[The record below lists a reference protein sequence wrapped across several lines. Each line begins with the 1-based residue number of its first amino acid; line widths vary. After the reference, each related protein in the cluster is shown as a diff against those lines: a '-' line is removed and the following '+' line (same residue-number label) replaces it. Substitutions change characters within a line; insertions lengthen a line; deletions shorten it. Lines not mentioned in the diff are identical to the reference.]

1 MRINREDLLTSLE
14 VVTSGL
20 SPRAI
25 IEQSTCFVFSKGTVM
40 TFNDDVACRHKTK
53 LKITGAV
60 QSAPLLA
67 ILRKMKEEEVDV
79 NTTTDEDSK
88 LTIAGGKR
96 RIATINMEQE
106 ILLPI
111 ESVESPKKWR
121 KLPTDFIKA
130 IDKVKDCAGR
140 DETKF
145 ALVCVH
151 ITPKWIE
158 ACDSYQVARYRI
170 KTGLE
175 KSILIRKDSLSHVV
189 NLDMTEFSETESW
202 IHFRNPIGLIIS
214 CRRYIEEYHSKELTA
229 VLKKTGEPTLLPKGL
244 QEAADKAE
252 VFSIENPD
260 NNQVTIKLKANK
272 LRITGTGVNGDYTEI
287 AKIKYNGKPR
297 EFRISPRT
305 LVQILDKNVKCEI
318 GDGILKIT
326 DGKFTYVSCLG
337 VE

>member
-1 MRINREDLLTSLE
+1 MRINREDLLKNLE

-20 SPRAI
+20 SSRAI
-25 IEQSTCFVFSKGTVM
+25 IEQSTCFVFSKGVVM
-40 TFNDDVACRHKTK
+40 TFNDDVACRFKTK

-79 NTTTDEDSK
+79 NTTTDEDAEI
-88 LTIAGGKR
+88 TIASGKR
-96 RIATINMEQE
+96 RLATIKMEQE

-111 ESVESPKKWR
+111 ESVETPKKWR
-121 KLPTDFIKA
+121 ELPTDFIIA

-145 ALVCVH
+145 SLVCVH
-151 ITPKWIE
+151 ITPKWVE

-175 KSILIRKDSLSHVV
+175 ESILIRKDALTHIV

-202 IHFRNPIGLIIS
+202 IHFRNPVGLVIS

-229 VLKKTGEPTLLPKGL
+229 VLKKTGEPTVLPKGL

-252 VFSIENPD
+252 IFSAENPD
-260 NNQVTIKLKANK
+260 DNQVTIKLKANK
-272 LRITGTGVNGDYTEI
+272 LRITGTGVNGAYTEI
-287 AKIKYNGKPR
+287 AKIKYNGEPR
-297 EFRISPRT
+297 EFRISPKT
-305 LVQILDKNVKCEI
+305 LVQILNKNVKCEI

-326 DGKFTYVSCLG
+326 DGRFTYVSCLG